1 MNNKNNKILKLTK
14 KDFNESINSADK
26 VLIKFGAV
34 WCSPCKL
41 LSKLL
46 EDLVEIPEDSK
57 IYSVDVDEEQE
68 LCEEFDIQAIPTLLF
83 FKNGSLIKRIH
94 GSMDKKGIEDLFKM

>member
-1 MNNKNNKILKLTK
+1 MSNKVLNLTK
-14 KDFNESINSADK
+14 KDFNEAINSADK

-41 LSKLL
+41 LSKLV
-46 EDLVEIPEDSK
+46 EEVIEIPEDVK
-57 IYSVDVDEEQE
+57 IYSIDVDEEQD
-68 LCEEFDIQAIPTLLF
+68 LCEEHDIQAIPTLLF

-94 GSMDKKGIEDLFKM
+94 GSLDKKGIEDLFKM

>member
-1 MNNKNNKILKLTK
+1 MNNKNNKILKLTN

-26 VLIKFGAV
+26 VLIKFGSV

-68 LCEEFDIQAIPTLLF
+68 LCEEFDIQSIPTLLF